1 MDSHY
6 NVWIKWE
13 CPYCQNALDEMRRQR
28 VSHSV
33 YVMDENPEELQVLKE
48 QWHHQTVPL
57 VTTTVNGREVLIGGY
72 DNLKEW
78 FDNDRMSTATN

>member
-1 MDSHY
+1 
-6 NVWIKWE
+6 
-13 CPYCQNALDEMRRQR
+13 
-28 VSHSV
+28 
-33 YVMDENPEELQVLKE
+33 MDENPEELQVLKE